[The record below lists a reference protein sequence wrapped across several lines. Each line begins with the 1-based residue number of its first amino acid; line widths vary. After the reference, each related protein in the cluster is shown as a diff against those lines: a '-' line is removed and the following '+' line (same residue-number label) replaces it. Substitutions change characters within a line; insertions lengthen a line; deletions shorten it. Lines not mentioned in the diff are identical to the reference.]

1 MVQWMENGLYEDA
14 NPQQGATAAGS
25 PKKGQRRPGLQQRA
39 QALAAAELRKHKVPA
54 EFEVGQVL
62 QEADVQAKTL
72 LKLSQDIQ
80 VHRKAACLQQSA
92 ALCRPVQYDTATSGA
107 GALQTV

>member
-1 MVQWMENGLYEDA
+1 MVQWMENGLYEDT
-14 NPQQGATAAGS
+14 NPQQGATGAGT
-25 PKKGQRRPGLQQRA
+25 PKQRKRRPDLQQRA
-39 QALAAAELRKHKVPA
+39 QALAAAELRKHKTPV

-80 VHRKAACLQQSA
+80 VR
-92 ALCRPVQYDTATSGA
+92 
-107 GALQTV
+107 